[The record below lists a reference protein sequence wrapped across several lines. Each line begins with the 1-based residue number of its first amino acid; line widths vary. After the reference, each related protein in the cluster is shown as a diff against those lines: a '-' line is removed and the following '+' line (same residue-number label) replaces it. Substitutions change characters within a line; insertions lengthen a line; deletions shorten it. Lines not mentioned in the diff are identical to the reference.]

1 MVVNDLEIC
10 SILASFSLQTTLIV
24 TGNNGATCTVAN
36 LRLLNNESCANW
48 VGMKAM
54 STHKILEKED
64 KYINF

>member
-36 LRLLNNESCANW
+36 LRLLTMNR
-48 VGMKAM
+48 VQIG
-54 STHKILEKED
+54 
-64 KYINF
+64 